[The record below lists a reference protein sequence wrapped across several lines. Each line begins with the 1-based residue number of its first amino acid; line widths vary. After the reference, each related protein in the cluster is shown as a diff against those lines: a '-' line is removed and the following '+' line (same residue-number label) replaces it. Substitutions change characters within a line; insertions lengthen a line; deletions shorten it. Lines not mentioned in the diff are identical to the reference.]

1 MRIKFHARQQRST
14 DTLIIMIIS
23 NLKKQMFNCFFLSSL
38 QPSSLPRS
46 SPENY
51 VILPNRSNPHPSP
64 PSPRGANSW
73 LALYFFSESLNIS
86 LFASFSVIAFLVQKN
101 FHVRNVTS
109 SIQSYYRDVFPR
121 NIFQWTCLFDR
132 RYLGV
137 ISLPTLLLAFL
148 PIARIPGQRQT
159 TRKFQGLS
167 QREGG
172 RTSKLVMA
180 DWKDWW

>member
-1 MRIKFHARQQRST
+1 MPDNRDQQTLLLSWSFQTSRSRCLT
-14 DTLIIMIIS
+14 V
-23 NLKKQMFNCFFLSSL
+23 FFLVPFNHP
-38 QPSSLPRS
+38 PSPVPLLK
-46 SPENY
+46 NY
-51 VILPNRSNPHPSP
+51 VILQNRSNPHPSP

-73 LALYFFSESLNIS
+73 LALYFSSESLNIS

-137 ISLPTLLLAFL
+137 LSLPTLLLAFL

-180 DWKDWW
+180 EWKDWW